1 MNPEYSPHASVHV
14 FVFGQ
19 LLPLPHLLHCC
30 YGSTGQANGQ
40 ELHKSINPDEAVAYG
55 AAVQAVILNGESN
68 DKDHYYPHEERASLL
83 HLLR

>member
-1 MNPEYSPHASVHV
+1 MIDPTKLRVI
-14 FVFGQ
+14 GIWI
-19 LLPLPHLLHCC
+19 L
-30 YGSTGQANGQ
+30 NGK

-83 HLLR
+83 HLL